1 MTSPRHTA
9 TIGAAGSGKTQR
21 LIDRALAAAADGKR
35 VLITTYTIENRN
47 QIERRVAEAC
57 GVVPANVD
65 ILTWYRFLINELCH
79 PYQLA
84 FLGQIGVV
92 GSLFFE
98 SAPWQK
104 FAKKTQPSY
113 YLTKQGDVYKD
124 RASALALVCN
134 EASGGKVME
143 RLASIYREIYIDEMQ
158 DLAGHDFDLLD
169 LLLASPPNV
178 HLVGDP
184 RQALYFT
191 DDSNKNKKYKGAF
204 FVAWLE
210 ERAATVE
217 IEWLNESHRCCQPI
231 LDWAD
236 ALFEGYEPTTSLHNE
251 IQDGDGVHLLTRLEL
266 AGYLEMYGAEV
277 MVLRRQKTNDT
288 MGLQAVNVGVSKGAT
303 YERVVLFGSKPMVQV
318 ALGKLSPDK
327 MSPIERNRLYVAV
340 TRARRSVVIVL

>member
-21 LIDRALAAAADGKR
+21 LIERALAAAAHGKR

-47 QIERRVAEAC
+47 QIERRVAETC
-57 GVVPANVD
+57 GVVPTNVD
-65 ILTWYRFLINELCH
+65 ILTWYRFVINELCH

-84 FLGQIGVV
+84 FLGEVGVV
-92 GSLFFE
+92 GSLNFE
-98 SAPWQK
+98 GRPFR
-104 FAKKTQPSY
+104 FAKKDHPSF
-113 YLTKQGDVYKD
+113 YLDKQGDVYKD
-124 RASALALVCN
+124 RASALALMCN
-134 EASGGKVME
+134 KTSQGKVID
-143 RLASIYREIYIDEMQ
+143 RLASIYGEIYIDEMQ

-210 ERAATVE
+210 ERAGTVE

-236 ALFEGYEPTTSLHNE
+236 ALFEGYEPTTSLHAE
-251 IQDGDGVHLLTRLEL
+251 SQDGDGVHLLTRLEL
-266 AGYLEMYGAEV
+266 TGHLETYGAEI

-288 MGLQAVNVGVSKGAT
+288 MGLQAVNIGVSKGAT

-318 ALGKLSPDK
+318 ALGTLSPDK

>member
-21 LIDRALAAAADGKR
+21 LIDGALAAAADGKR

-47 QIERRVAEAC
+47 HIERRVAQAC
-57 GVVPANVD
+57 GVVPRNVD

-92 GSLFFE
+92 RSLFFE
-98 SAPWQK
+98 NAPWQK
-104 FAKKTQPSY
+104 FAKKTQRSY
-113 YLTKQGDVYKD
+113 YLTKQGDVYKN
-124 RASALALVCN
+124 RASALALICN
-134 EASGGKVME
+134 EDSDGKVME
-143 RLASIYREIYIDEMQ
+143 RLASIYSEIYIDEMQ

-169 LLLASPPNV
+169 VLMATPPTV

-191 DDSNKNKKYKGAF
+191 DDSNKNKKYKGAS

-210 ERAATVE
+210 KRAATIQ
-217 IEWLNESHRCCQPI
+217 IEWLNESHRCCQAI

-236 ALFEGYEPTTSLHNE
+236 ALFEGYEPTTSLHDE
-251 IQDGDGVHLLTRLEL
+251 GEDGDGVHLLTRLQL
-266 AGYLEMYGAEV
+266 PGYLQIYGAEV
-277 MVLRRQKTNDT
+277 TVLRRQKTNDT
-288 MGLQAVNVGVSKGAT
+288 MGLPAINIGVSKGAT
-303 YERVVLFGSKPMVQV
+303 YERVVLFGSRPMVRV
-318 ALGKLSPDK
+318 ASGKDGPNKL
-327 MSPIERNRLYVAV
+327 SPIERNRLYVAV

>member
-47 QIERRVAEAC
+47 QIERRVATAC
-57 GVVPANVD
+57 GAVSRNLD
-65 ILTWYRFLINELCH
+65 IITWYRFLINELCH
-79 PYQLA
+79 PYQAA

-92 GSLFFE
+92 GSLYFE
-98 SAPWQK
+98 NAPWEK
-104 FAKKTQPSY
+104 FAEKTQPSY

-134 EASGGKVME
+134 EYSGGKVME
-143 RLASIYREIYIDEMQ
+143 RLASIYSEIYIDEMQ

-169 LLLASPPNV
+169 LLMASPPTV

-191 DDSNKNKKYKGAF
+191 DDSNKNKKYKGGS
-204 FVAWLE
+204 FVAWLKK
-210 ERAATVE
+210 RAAIVQ

-236 ALFEGYEPTTSLHNE
+236 ALFEGYEPTTSLHAE
-251 IQDGDGVHLLTRLEL
+251 SQDGDGVHLLTRLQL
-266 AGYLEMYGAEV
+266 AGYLEAHGAEIT
-277 MVLRRQKTNDT
+277 VLRRDKRNDT
-288 MGLQAVNVGVSKGAT
+288 MGLSAINIGVSKGAT
-303 YERVVLFGSKPMVQV
+303 YERVVLFGSKPMIRV
-318 ALGKLSPDK
+318 ASGKLSPDK
-327 MSPIERNRLYVAV
+327 LSPIERNRLYVAV

>member
-21 LIDRALAAAADGKR
+21 LIDRALAAAGDGKR

-65 ILTWYRFLINELCH
+65 ILTWYRFVINELCH

-84 FLGQIGVV
+84 FLGEVGVV
-92 GSLFFE
+92 GSLNFE
-98 SAPWQK
+98 GKPFR
-104 FAKKTQPSY
+104 FAKKDHPSY
-113 YLTKQGDVYKD
+113 YLDKNGDVYKD

-134 EASGGKVME
+134 ATSKGKVID
-143 RLASIYREIYIDEMQ
+143 RLASIYSEIYIDEMQ

-169 LLLASPPNV
+169 LLLGSPPDV

-191 DDSNKNKKYKGAF
+191 DDSNKNKKYKGAY

-210 ERAATVE
+210 ERAAAIK
-217 IEWLNESHRCCQPI
+217 IEWLNESHRCCQAI

-236 ALFEGYEPTTSLHNE
+236 GLFEGYESTTSLHLE
-251 IQDGDGVHLLTRLEL
+251 SEAGDGVHLLTRLEL
-266 AGYLEMYGAEV
+266 AGYLEMYGTEIT
-277 MVLRRQKTNDT
+277 VLRRQKTNDT
-288 MGLQAVNVGVSKGAT
+288 MGLPAINIGVSKGAT
-303 YERVVLFGSKPMVQV
+303 YERVVLFGSKPMIQL

-327 MSPIERNRLYVAV
+327 LSPIERNRLYVAV

>member
-47 QIERRVAEAC
+47 QIERRVAQAC
-57 GVVPANVD
+57 GAVPRNVD
-65 ILTWYRFLINELCH
+65 IITWYRFLINELCH

-92 GSLFFE
+92 GSLNFE
-98 SAPWQK
+98 GRPWR
-104 FAKKTQPSY
+104 FAKKDHPSF
-113 YLTKQGDVYKD
+113 YLDKQGDVYKD

-134 EASGGKVME
+134 EASHGKVVD
-143 RLASIYREIYIDEMQ
+143 RLASIYSEIYIDEMQ

-210 ERAATVE
+210 ERAGLVE
-217 IEWLNESHRCCQPI
+217 IEWLNESHRCCQAI

-236 ALFEGYEPTTSLHNE
+236 ALFDGYEPTTSLHDE
-251 IQDGDGVHLLTRLEL
+251 SEEGDGVHLLTRLEL
-266 AGYLEMYGAEV
+266 AGHLEMYEAEIT
-277 MVLRRQKTNDT
+277 VLRRQKTNDT
-288 MGLQAVNVGVSKGAT
+288 MGLPAINIGVSKGAT
-303 YERVVLFGSKPMVQV
+303 YERVVVFGSKPMVQV
-318 ALGKLSPDK
+318 ASGKLSPDK